1 MIYKRVVYLFLTLFL
16 IAYSSENMQDDK
28 NANLPNDIKN
38 FIESREKFIES
49 ENVNSIQ
56 TMNEQERIKY
66 SQMKNLKRK
75 EIDKEF
81 VALRSK
87 YKENDLILDILSQYG
102 CLLNDCSA
110 TSKGDDGFVFYKG
123 VDITEAINNS
133 LMDRNTFTSYPFF
146 KEILETYPNILA
158 KKENFSLDLSP
169 SAKYRDYKKIDIVW
183 SKDKTS
189 IDFILYDEYFNQNI
203 CSHTASFTR
212 FKQEKDGVKASYGY
226 IQVPYTQNKEVNDF
240 INKSCECIHIGGEEP
255 YDEQRANELE
265 KMAQGCDDISKM
277 RSILQTKYKGDIN
290 LLKLLQREA
299 QNYKEAFGE

>member
-1 MIYKRVVYLFLTLFL
+1 MYLFLTLFL
-16 IAYSSENMQDDK
+16 IVYGSENIQNDK
-28 NANLPNDIKN
+28 NTNLPDDIKS
-38 FIESREKFIES
+38 FIESRETFLKADK
-49 ENVNSIQ
+49 VNSVK
-56 TMNEQERIKY
+56 TMSEKETIEYNQQRDVK
-66 SQMKNLKRK
+66 QK

-81 VALRSK
+81 VALRKK
-87 YKENDLILDILSQYG
+87 YKENDFIMNVLSQYG

-110 TSKGDDGFVFYKG
+110 TSKGDGFVFYESI
-123 VDITEAINNS
+123 DITEAINNS
-133 LMDRNTFTSYPFF
+133 LMDSNTFTSYPFL
-146 KEILETYPNILA
+146 KEILKAYPNILA
-158 KKENFSLDLSP
+158 EKENFSLDLSP
-169 SAKYRDYKKIDIVW
+169 SVKFGNYKKIDIVW

-226 IQVPYTQNKEVNDF
+226 MQIPYTQNKEVNDF

-255 YDEQRANELE
+255 YDEQRASELE
-265 KMAQGCDDISKM
+265 KMAQGCDDIPTM

-290 LLKLLQREA
+290 LSKLLQREA

>member
-28 NANLPNDIKN
+28 NTNLPNDIKN

-49 ENVNSIQ
+49 ENVDSIQ

-158 KKENFSLDLSP
+158 KK
-169 SAKYRDYKKIDIVW
+169 KI
-183 SKDKTS
+183 
-189 IDFILYDEYFNQNI
+189 L
-203 CSHTASFTR
+203 A
-212 FKQEKDGVKASYGY
+212 
-226 IQVPYTQNKEVNDF
+226 
-240 INKSCECIHIGGEEP
+240 
-255 YDEQRANELE
+255 
-265 KMAQGCDDISKM
+265 
-277 RSILQTKYKGDIN
+277 
-290 LLKLLQREA
+290 
-299 QNYKEAFGE
+299 

>member
-226 IQVPYTQNKEVNDF
+226 IQIPYTQNKEVNDF

-255 YDEQRANELE
+255 YDEQRTSELE
-265 KMAQGCDDISKM
+265 KMA
-277 RSILQTKYKGDIN
+277 
-290 LLKLLQREA
+290 
-299 QNYKEAFGE
+299 

>member
-110 TSKGDDGFVFYKG
+110 TNDGFVFYKG

-226 IQVPYTQNKEVNDF
+226 IQIPYTQNKEVNDF

-255 YDEQRANELE
+255 YDEQRTSELE
-265 KMAQGCDDISKM
+265 KMAQGCDDIPTM
-277 RSILQTKYKGDIN
+277 RSILQTKYKYEIN
-290 LLKLLQREA
+290 ISKLLQREW
-299 QNYKEAFGE
+299 QNYKKAFGE

>member
-16 IAYSSENMQDDK
+16 IAYSSENVQDNK
-28 NANLPNDIKN
+28 NANLPDDIKS
-38 FIESREKFIES
+38 FIESREKFIKS

-56 TMNEQERIKY
+56 TMNEQERIQY
-66 SQMKNLKRK
+66 NQMKNLKRK

-226 IQVPYTQNKEVNDF
+226 IQIPYTQDKEVNDF

-255 YDEQRANELE
+255 YDEQRANELRE
-265 KMAQGCDDISKM
+265 MAQGCDDIPTM

-290 LLKLLQREA
+290 LSKLLQREA
-299 QNYKEAFGE
+299 QNYKEAFDE

>member
-1 MIYKRVVYLFLTLFL
+1 MNLALCIILVFVI
-16 IAYSSENMQDDK
+16 IACNSNMQANQK
-28 NANLPNDIKN
+28 EVSNALPSDIKN

-66 SQMKNLKRK
+66 SQIKNLKRK

-81 VALRSK
+81 VALRKK
-87 YKENDLILDILSQYG
+87 YEGNDLILDVLSRFG

-110 TSKGDDGFVFYKG
+110 TSKGNGFVFYK
-123 VDITEAINNS
+123 DIGITQAIHNS

-146 KEILETYPNILA
+146 KEILKAYPNILA

-183 SKDKTS
+183 NADKTH
-189 IDFILYDEYFNQNI
+189 IDFILYDKYFNQNI
-203 CSHTASFTR
+203 CSHTANFRR
-212 FKQEKDGVKASYGY
+212 FKQEKDGVKASYGNRL
-226 IQVPYTQNKEVNDF
+226 IPYTQIKEVNDF
-240 INKSCECIHIGGEEP
+240 INKSCECIHIGGEEL
-255 YDEQRANELE
+255 YDEQRANELRE
-265 KMAQGCDDISKM
+265 MAQGCNDIPKM
-277 RSILQTKYKGDIN
+277 RSNLQKKYKDEITIS
-290 LLKLLQREA
+290 KLLQREW

>member
-1 MIYKRVVYLFLTLFL
+1 MIYKRVVYLLLALFL

-203 CSHTASFTR
+203 CSHTANFKR
-212 FKQEKDGVKASYGY
+212 FKQERDGVKASYGY
-226 IQVPYTQNKEVNDF
+226 MQIPYTQNKEVNDF

-255 YDEQRANELE
+255 YDEQRANELRE
-265 KMAQGCDDISKM
+265 MAQGCDDIPTM

-299 QNYKEAFGE
+299 QNYKEVFGE

>member
-1 MIYKRVVYLFLTLFL
+1 MIYKRVVCLFLTLFL

-226 IQVPYTQNKEVNDF
+226 IQIPYTQNKEVNDF

-255 YDEQRANELE
+255 YDEQRTSGLE
-265 KMAQGCDDISKM
+265 KMAQGCDDIPTM
-277 RSILQTKYKGDIN
+277 RLILQKKYKYEIN
-290 LLKLLQREA
+290 ISKLLQREW